1 MFFRILLNI
10 VFRKKKKI
18 KLIRILSNIVF
29 LASDVAEELRLRVAD
44 STTINVE
51 PQGNVKFA
59 IWVSFMEIYNEQ
71 IFDLLDL
78 TPIGKGKRRAAL
90 KMGDDKDK
98 NPYVKGL

>member
-1 MFFRILLNI
+1 M
-10 VFRKKKKI
+10 
-18 KLIRILSNIVF
+18 
-29 LASDVAEELRLRVAD
+29 RVAD

-51 PQGNVKFA
+51 PHGNVKFA

-78 TPIGKGKRRAAL
+78 TPIGKGKRRTVL